1 MWCKSFINNII
12 LSTQTFAPIVWHYHW
27 FASGTLRR
35 INTFF
40 WVTLRVGHLRGFW
53 RWIYHNLK
61 RRDRATVSRRCSICD
76 DTCLAKSLPVLIRAC
91 YVAAHTKWPW
101 SRCVVWWERCR
112 WWGSAVEWPLSRG
125 PKDDGKYQLQSVD
138 AVYQTKMGI
147 KAVAFPE
154 MRLDFD
160 SVGKYEKTIYLELT

>member
-12 LSTQTFAPIVWHYHW
+12 LSTQTFAPIVWHYDW

-53 RWIYHNLK
+53 RWISRNLK
-61 RRDRATVSRRCSICD
+61 RRDRAAVSRRCSICD

-101 SRCVVWWERCR
+101 SRCGLMREPPLMRLSCGVTAIKRTEGWWEISDAECWCCLSDKNGNQSSCFPWNEVGFWLCR
-112 WWGSAVEWPLSRG
+112 
-125 PKDDGKYQLQSVD
+125 
-138 AVYQTKMGI
+138 
-147 KAVAFPE
+147 
-154 MRLDFD
+154 
-160 SVGKYEKTIYLELT
+160 